1 MGKIV
6 ELKEGVQEVKENKA
20 ANQPPKLDYDKL
32 KEICNGLAN
41 ENHALREQLMQKRY
55 AEAIK
60 RIDFLFKALEFKEL
74 FSKEF
79 VDFAIEEI
87 QSALTPPEESK
98 VESESAE

>member
-41 ENHALREQLMQKRY
+41 ENHALREQLMQRGY

-79 VDFAIEEI
+79 IDFAIEEI

>member
-1 MGKIV
+1 
-6 ELKEGVQEVKENKA
+6 
-20 ANQPPKLDYDKL
+20 
-32 KEICNGLAN
+32 
-41 ENHALREQLMQKRY
+41 MQRGY

-98 VESESAE
+98 VEFLPLIYIPYYNSCRCAMATITIYNSSIIHY